1 MNDFLSD
8 LVKTLGDEHTT
19 IASDEKSSAEFSG
32 TVDTGSYVLNAV
44 LSGSIYGG
52 VPNNKVTVFAGE
64 TATGKT
70 FFVLGVVSQ
79 FLKNNPEGSVMYF
92 DTESAVTNQMMQDR
106 GIDTKRVIK
115 SEPDTIQK
123 FRHTAL
129 QTIDIHLGQDKEER
143 RPMMLVLDSLG
154 QLSSTKEIVDTA
166 AGEETR
172 DMTKAQILKATFRV
186 LNLKLSKAGIPLL
199 VCNHV
204 YDVVGAYYP
213 TKEMS
218 GGSGLKYSAS
228 TIAMLS
234 KRKEKDGD
242 KEVIGNI
249 IKVKM
254 EKSRL
259 SKENKQ
265 VEVLLTY
272 DKGLDRYYGLV
283 DMAVDAGIFK
293 KLSNRIELPDATKH
307 YASKIYGNPKEYFT
321 TDIMERIETYANREY
336 HYGMTASAE
345 EEPVVVVDKEKK
357 EMAETLNMIDTDVE

>member
-79 FLKNNPEGSVMYF
+79 FLQTNPQGSVMYF
-92 DTESAVTNQMMQDR
+92 DTESAVTNEMMQSR
-106 GIDTKRVIK
+106 GIDTRRVIK

-129 QTIDIHLGQDKEER
+129 QTIDFHIGQDKSER
-143 RPMMLVLDSLG
+143 KPMMLVLDSLG
-154 QLSSTKEIVDTA
+154 QLSSTKEILDTA

-172 DMTKAQILKATFRV
+172 DMTKAQILNATFRV

-204 YDVVGAYYP
+204 YDVVGSYYP

-234 KRKEKDGD
+234 KRKERDSA
-242 KEVIGNI
+242 KEVVGNI

-259 SKENKQ
+259 SKENKE

-272 DKGLDRYYGLV
+272 DKGLDRYYGLL
-283 DMAVDAGIFK
+283 DLGVDAGIFK
-293 KLSNRIELPDATKH
+293 KLSNRIELPDGTKH
-307 YASKIYGNPKEYFT
+307 YASKIYESPDQYLT
-321 TDIMERIETYANREY
+321 SDIMEKIERYANKEFQ
-336 HYGMTASAE
+336 YGGMISE
-345 EEPVVVVDKEKK
+345 PEEPKVESKHEELK
-357 EMAETLNMIDTDVE
+357 ETLHMIDADVE